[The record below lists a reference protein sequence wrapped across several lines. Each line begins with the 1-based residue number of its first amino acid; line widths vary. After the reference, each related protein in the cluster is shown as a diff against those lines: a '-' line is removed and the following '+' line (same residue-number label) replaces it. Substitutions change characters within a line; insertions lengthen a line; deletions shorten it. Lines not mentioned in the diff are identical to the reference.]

1 MKLIVE
7 RRPDHGTWAVHITSK
22 DNEGT
27 RLPYSDT
34 VKNFEIRAARNKV
47 ATDLVADNGCSEADA
62 AKAVREAYNQ
72 LVEDDE
78 VKNQGGGQEKRD
90 QASQLVKL
98 AEEAELWHAPDK
110 TVYASVVTDSYR
122 DDWELNGTGF
132 RHWLTE
138 TFHKKYDKAPTANA
152 IKDAI
157 GVLASKGSRNG
168 NQYPVFTRV
177 AEEDGRIYLDLA
189 NQSRQVVEID
199 AYGWR
204 VLDISPVRFKR
215 SESMRPLPEPRKGNF
230 NTLRNLLNF
239 GPGDDAVW
247 TLYAGC
253 LVQALRGDSHYPP
266 LVIYGE
272 HGSAKTTA
280 AKMFRRLID
289 PNKSD
294 LRSPPKNETDLFIQ
308 AMNGQVLGY
317 DNLSGLSPWLSDAL
331 CRISTGGGM
340 SARKLYTDNGEVI
353 FEGTRPVVLNGIEEI
368 ATRSDLMDRA
378 VILTLPAIPPER
390 RRLESE
396 LWRAFDTA
404 HPYILG
410 GLLDAVSLGLRNL
423 TNVHLDKSPRM
434 ADFARWAVA
443 CEPGFGVPDGT
454 FLAAYNDNRK
464 DSNRSAIEASVIGP
478 YVLQLNQRESVWEGS
493 PSELLAELTRLAP
506 ETVTKQG
513 NWPKRANILSGK
525 LRSITPNLR
534 AEGIHVEEGKKDRGT
549 KRYLSI
555 YSLNGENSVFSVP
568 DVFSPRLT
576 RNLEDAEDEED
587 DVSTDFKSTSTM

>member
-1 MKLIVE
+1 MKLKVE
-7 RRPDHGTWAVHITSK
+7 RQLEKGEWVVKIVSYDDHG
-22 DNEGT
+22 D
-27 RLPYSDT
+27 RLTYSDT
-34 VKNFEIRAARNKV
+34 VKNFDSRAARKKV
-47 ATDLVADNGCSEADA
+47 ISELVADNGCTYEDAD
-62 AKAVREAYNQ
+62 KAVTAAFNQ
-72 LVEDDE
+72 LTEDGDAE
-78 VKNQGGGQEKRD
+78 DQGRDHQRRD
-90 QASQLVKL
+90 QASQLIDV
-98 AEEAELWHAPDK
+98 ADVAELWHGVDMTA
-110 TVYASVVTDSYR
+110 YASVTTDSCR
-122 DDWELNGTGF
+122 EDWELQ
-132 RHWLTE
+132 
-138 TFHKKYDKAPTANA
+138 
-152 IKDAI
+152 
-157 GVLASKGSRNG
+157 SKGFSDWLISKFYERYNKPPTNSAKETAMALLSSKARRDG
-168 NQYPVFTRV
+168 DEYPVYIRV

-189 NQSRQVVEID
+189 NAARQVVEID

-204 VLDISPVRFKR
+204 VFDISPVRFKR
-215 SESMRPLPEPRKGNF
+215 SESMKPLPEPRKGNL
-230 NTLRNLLNF
+230 NTLRDFLNF

-247 TLYAGC
+247 ALYAAC

-280 AKMFRRLID
+280 AKMYRRLID

-378 VILTLPAIPPER
+378 VILTLPAIPPEK

-423 TNVHLDKSPRM
+423 SQVRLDKAPRM
-434 ADFARWAVA
+434 ADFAQWALA
-443 CEPGFGVPDGT
+443 CEPAFGVPEGT
-454 FLAAYNDNRK
+454 FLAAYNANRDNA
-464 DSNRSAIEASVIGP
+464 NQTAVETSVIGP
-478 YVLQLNQRESVWEGS
+478 YVLMLNQQDSDWQGTMT
-493 PSELLAELTRLAP
+493 ELLAKLSELAP
-506 ETVTKQG
+506 EEVTKQK
-513 NWPKRANILSGK
+513 NWPKRPNDLSGK
-525 LRSITPNLR
+525 LIRITPNLR
-534 AEGIHVEEGKKDRGT
+534 AEGINIEVGKIDRNR
-549 KRYLSI
+549 RYVRI
-555 YSLNGENSVFSVP
+555 YTQSSENLVSVVSPVSPSLVKN
-568 DVFSPRLT
+568 
-576 RNLEDAEDEED
+576 
-587 DVSTDFKSTSTM
+587 

>member
-1 MKLIVE
+1 MKLKVE
-7 RRPDHGTWAVHITSK
+7 RQLEKGEWVVKIVSYDDHG
-22 DNEGT
+22 D
-27 RLPYSDT
+27 RLTYSDT
-34 VKNFEIRAARNKV
+34 VKNFDSRAARKKV
-47 ATDLVADNGCSEADA
+47 ISELVADNGCTYEDAD
-62 AKAVREAYNQ
+62 KAVTAAFNQ
-72 LVEDDE
+72 LTEDGDAE
-78 VKNQGGGQEKRD
+78 DQGRDHQRRD
-90 QASQLVKL
+90 QASQLIDV
-98 AEEAELWHAPDK
+98 AELWHGVDMTA
-110 TVYASVVTDSYR
+110 YASVTTDSCR
-122 DDWELNGTGF
+122 EDWELQ
-132 RHWLTE
+132 
-138 TFHKKYDKAPTANA
+138 
-152 IKDAI
+152 
-157 GVLASKGSRNG
+157 SKGFSDWLISKFYVRYNKPPTNSAKETAMALLSSKARRDG
-168 NQYPVFTRV
+168 DEYPVYIRV

-189 NQSRQVVEID
+189 NAARQVVEID

-204 VLDISPVRFKR
+204 VFDISPVRFKR
-215 SESMRPLPEPRKGNF
+215 SESMKPLPEPRKGNL
-230 NTLRNLLNF
+230 NTLRDFLNF

-247 TLYAGC
+247 ALYAAC

-280 AKMFRRLID
+280 AKMYRRLID

-378 VILTLPAIPPER
+378 VILTLPAIPPEK

-423 TNVHLDKSPRM
+423 PNVHLDKSPRM

-454 FLAAYNDNRK
+454 FWAAYNDNRK

-478 YVLQLNQRESVWEGS
+478 YVLQLNQQESVWEGS

>member
-1 MKLIVE
+1 M
-7 RRPDHGTWAVHITSK
+7 

-138 TFHKKYDKAPTANA
+138 TFHKKYDKAPTATA

-253 LVQALRGDSHYPP
+253 LAQALLSDSHYPP

-378 VILTLPAIPPER
+378 VILTLPAIPPEK

-423 TNVHLDKSPRM
+423 SQVRLDKAPRM
-434 ADFARWAVA
+434 ADFAQWALA
-443 CEPGFGVPDGT
+443 CEPAFGVPEGT
-454 FLAAYNDNRK
+454 FLAAYNANRDNA
-464 DSNRSAIEASVIGP
+464 NQTAVETSVIGP
-478 YVLQLNQRESVWEGS
+478 YVLMLNQQDSDWQGTMT
-493 PSELLAELTRLAP
+493 ELLAKLSELAP
-506 ETVTKQG
+506 EEVTKQK
-513 NWPKRANILSGK
+513 NWPKRPNDLSGK
-525 LRSITPNLR
+525 LIRITPNLR
-534 AEGIHVEEGKKDRGT
+534 AEGINIEVGKIDRNR
-549 KRYLSI
+549 RYVRI
-555 YSLNGENSVFSVP
+555 YTQSSENLVSVVSPVSPSLVKN
-568 DVFSPRLT
+568 
-576 RNLEDAEDEED
+576 
-587 DVSTDFKSTSTM
+587 